1 MSPAHLAIVVAV
13 IGAVAAIVAAFI
25 QRDGP
30 VKTERQSPP
39 VQVNPQIQMN
49 PQIVVNPQIQLA
61 PQTQPRQSAATTGPG
76 ASANSAAASKLN
88 RVIGESSS
96 IVSKQAPAPIA
107 SPTNKGW
114 PDYVPVTPIEK
125 VE

>member
-1 MSPAHLAIVVAV
+1 MSSAHVAIVVAV
-13 IGAVAAIVAAFI
+13 IGAVAAVVAAFI

-30 VKTERQSPP
+30 AKTERQSPP

-61 PQTQPRQSAATTGPG
+61 PQTQSRQSAPTIAPS
-76 ASANSAAASKLN
+76 ASANSAATPKPN
-88 RVIGESSS
+88 RVIGQSSAA
-96 IVSKQAPAPIA
+96 VSKQAAPTA
-107 SPTNKGW
+107 SPTNRGW
-114 PDYVPVTPIEK
+114 PDYAPVTPIEK